1 MRYLIASGDSTL
13 PPLPAKY
20 LHQNTFKFTLKPAMV
35 EVVEISEIFSK
46 CPLNTVEVPWCS
58 TTNMLGIEERGSFRR
73 QLKSSRDLLSMQLY
87 VCDRKRGCRET
98 ARFDIITHPQA
109 GEATAEQEQLQS
121 WKYQNDEMNQIV
133 NKILFPN
140 DNRN

>member
-58 TTNMLGIEERGSFRR
+58 TTNMLGMEERGSFRR
-73 QLKSSRDLLSMQLY
+73 QLK
-87 VCDRKRGCRET
+87 
-98 ARFDIITHPQA
+98 
-109 GEATAEQEQLQS
+109 
-121 WKYQNDEMNQIV
+121 
-133 NKILFPN
+133 ILKGFTIYAVICM
-140 DNRN
+140 R